1 MKSSQGAMKEV
12 MIVLTMIGFDNGIM
26 ILEKT
31 SHFVAPSTIA
41 ASSSARNRIKEA
53 LGYVK
58 AQPRTAGIYHN
69 QRQEDHGTL
78 GQSKA
83 L

>member
-41 ASSSARNRIKEA
+41 ASSNRIKEA

>member
-1 MKSSQGAMKEV
+1 MKEV

-41 ASSSARNRIKEA
+41 ASSSAF
-53 LGYVK
+53 
-58 AQPRTAGIYHN
+58 GIV
-69 QRQEDHGTL
+69 
-78 GQSKA
+78 SKKP
-83 L
+83 LDT